1 MTDDIS
7 DIQPEHRDPGHHHPG
22 NGDTGE
28 KPVVGGAAEG
38 GAVPVDL
45 GPAMRGVA
53 ALLDGV
59 TDTLL
64 SARTPCAEYP
74 VAALLDHLMDL
85 TVAFQHAVRKAEW
98 IPRGS
103 GGAKPAPPGAPRAS
117 ADRLDPRWRE
127 LLPRQLDELAAA
139 WRDPAAWVGT
149 AEAGGVTMP
158 AEAMGI
164 VALDEV
170 LVHGWDLARATGQP
184 YEPDRGSVE
193 AVFGMLEETA
203 SAEGV
208 AGMFG
213 PAVTVPDDAP
223 LWDRA
228 LGLVGRDPSWTP

>member
-1 MTDDIS
+1 M
-7 DIQPEHRDPGHHHPG
+7 
-22 NGDTGE
+22 GE
-28 KPVVGGAAEG
+28 KPVIGGTAEEVEG
-38 GAVPVDL
+38 GVVPIDL
-45 GPAMRGVA
+45 GPATRGVA

-59 TDTLL
+59 TDALL
-64 SARTPCAEYP
+64 PARTPCAEYP

-85 TVAFQHAVRKAEW
+85 TVAFRHAARKTEW

-103 GGAKPAPPGAPRAS
+103 GGGAESTPPGAPRAS
-117 ADRLDPRWRE
+117 AGRLDPRWRD
-127 LLPRQLDELAAA
+127 LLPRRLDELAAA
-139 WRDPAAWVGT
+139 WRDPAAWTGT
-149 AEAGGVTMP
+149 AEAGGVTLP

-170 LVHGWDLARATGQP
+170 LIHGWDLARATGQP

-203 SAEGV
+203 SEEGV

-228 LGLVGRDPSWTP
+228 LGLTGRDPSWTP